1 MRDVC
6 IVMSMKLFKT
16 KLNLHRR
23 ACPILAYTRA
33 FYNSKR
39 RTVTLRP
46 NAQQVAIG
54 WIKPYTVGH

>member
-6 IVMSMKLFKT
+6 IVMSMTLFKT
-16 KLNLHRR
+16 ELNLR

-46 NAQQVAIG
+46 NARQVALG
-54 WIKPYTVGH
+54 RIKPYTVGH